1 MNLILIVK
9 LKIQKVQ
16 LVDYL
21 DFLIQLNRNLD
32 MEIL

>member
-9 LKIQKVQ
+9 LRIQKVQ
-16 LVDYL
+16 LVVYL
-21 DFLIQLNRNLD
+21 VFLIQLNRNLD